1 MQHERRIHI
10 FINKKKF
17 EIENPVRRGANLKNC
32 RESR

>member
-17 EIENPVRRGANLKNC
+17 KIENPVRTGANLKNW